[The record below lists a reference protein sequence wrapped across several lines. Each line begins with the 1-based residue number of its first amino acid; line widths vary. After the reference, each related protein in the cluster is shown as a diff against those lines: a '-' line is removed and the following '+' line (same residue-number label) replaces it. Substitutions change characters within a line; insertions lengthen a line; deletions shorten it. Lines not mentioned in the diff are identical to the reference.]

1 MDLFHTNEDI
11 EARGAEFETMAVHP
25 CLSPLSFQ
33 DQDGTGMG
41 RKASP
46 NRHVC
51 FFSRYLLLALFSCVL
66 FSLFHTLSED
76 GL

>member
-25 CLSPLSFQ
+25 CLSPLSFLG
-33 DQDGTGMG
+33 QDGTGMG

-46 NRHVC
+46 NKQVC
-51 FFSRYLLLALFSCVL
+51 FFSRYLLALFSCVL
-66 FSLFHTLSED
+66 CSLFQMLSEG